1 LIFSILSKSKKSEIK
16 KDIEYKNGV
25 STGWKVNLM
34 SREQSTITHAEEFNF
49 ARSMFGEFET
59 ANPKIKIEVGGHT
72 DNTGDQIKNTSLSA
86 KRALAVKTYL
96 VTAGIDT
103 NRLTTKGYADAQA
116 IADNKTLDGR
126 AQNRRTEIKIMP

>member
-1 LIFSILSKSKKSEIK
+1 VVLKNIFFDSDKFDLKPESK
-16 KDIEYKNGV
+16 
-25 STGWKVNLM
+25 
-34 SREQSTITHAEEFNF
+34 AELNKLVQFL
-49 ARSMFGEFET
+49 T

>member
-1 LIFSILSKSKKSEIK
+1 VLSVPLQPITAGAKVVLKNIFFDSDKFDLKPESK
-16 KDIEYKNGV
+16 
-25 STGWKVNLM
+25 
-34 SREQSTITHAEEFNF
+34 AELNKLVQFL
-49 ARSMFGEFET
+49 T

>member
-1 LIFSILSKSKKSEIK
+1 VLSVPLQPITAGAKVVLKNIFFDSDKFDLKPESKAKLNKL
-16 KDIEYKNGV
+16 V
-25 STGWKVNLM
+25 QFL
-34 SREQSTITHAEEFNF
+34 
-49 ARSMFGEFET
+49 T